1 MNITEQAYKLY
12 GISDG
17 PYTKFPRIKKRK
29 DGTKKIRWIYAPE
42 PALKKVQQTILKSV
56 LYRFVAHPCAQA
68 YVVHKN
74 IRSGAYQHIG
84 SKYMIVLD
92 LKDFFPTIS
101 KEMVRK
107 TFDFYQKKHADEKST
122 PCKIDAW
129 DRISQE
135 AISKAGISNSF
146 PTDIRFLD
154 LLLEFCTYD
163 GIIPQGAPTSG
174 AISNIV
180 MYPLD
185 CLFEQVAETQSL
197 AYTRY
202 ADDLTFS
209 GNDLENLKRIV
220 FGYVFKKINEHGF
233 TINKSKVHVF
243 QGDQKIVTGLN
254 IHDEG
259 VRPCRKYRRTFR
271 ARMANLRKEILAT
284 TSLQGLKAVLS
295 DKKALRS
302 ELGSVWYLQY
312 NDTYSSANQKMLM
325 DYFMPIA
332 DHIGKFYPGFS
343 VSSNFKRNA
352 IELDI
357 SSSRGDEKFEY
368 GILRSMHCEM
378 YKMRRQLTSC
388 TAPYQTPS
396 QNSLRG
402 ALLLKDIT
410 YKERRDL
417 IKISLD
423 SEVFARDLKYLT
435 VKEFNTIMRF
445 ASPEDKPRILKQAI
459 SSGIKKTSLFFL
471 VCEYITRF
479 PYSSRLDFLREL
491 EKAKE
496 SIISGEFNI
505 MKLSIH
511 LRKIMRGIHSSDLI
525 EFLTSSNPVVRSSAC
540 GILSYRNLH
549 IENDVSTEVN
559 SNLQI

>member
-1 MNITEQAYKLY
+1 MNITEQAYRLY

-17 PYTKFPRIKKRK
+17 PYIKFPRIKKRK

-56 LYRFVAHPCAQA
+56 LYRFAAHPCAQA
-68 YVVHKN
+68 YVAHKN

-107 TFDFYQKKHADEKST
+107 TFDFYQKKHADEKTT
-122 PCKIDAW
+122 PCKIDSW
-129 DRISQE
+129 DHISQE
-135 AISKAGISNSF
+135 AILNAGVSNGL
-146 PTDIRFLD
+146 PTDIKFLD
-154 LLLEFCTYD
+154 LLLEFCTYE
-163 GIIPQGAPTSG
+163 GVIPQGAPTSG

-185 CLFEQVAETQSL
+185 CLFEQVAETQGL
-197 AYTRY
+197 VYTRY

-259 VRPCRKYRRTFR
+259 VRPCRKYRRNFR

-284 TSLQGLKAVLS
+284 ASRQDLKTLLS
-295 DKKALRS
+295 EKKALRS

-312 NDTYSSANQKMLM
+312 NDTYSNTNQKMLM
-325 DYFMPIA
+325 DYFIPIA
-332 DHIGKFYPGFS
+332 NHIGKFYPGFS
-343 VSSNFKRNA
+343 TSSCFGQEPLFPNS
-352 IELDI
+352 L
-357 SSSRGDEKFEY
+357 DEKFES
-368 GILRSMHCEM
+368 GVLRSMHCEM
-378 YKMRRQLTSC
+378 YKMRKQLTSQ
-388 TAPYQTPS
+388 TAPFRK
-396 QNSLRG
+396 SLR
-402 ALLLKDIT
+402 AILLLKDIT

-423 SEVFARDLKYLT
+423 SETFVKDLKYLT
-435 VKEFNTIMRF
+435 VKEFNTVMRF

-459 SSGIKKTSLFFL
+459 SSGIKKMSLFFL
-471 VCEYITRF
+471 ICEYSTRF

-491 EKAKE
+491 EKVKE
-496 SIISGEFNI
+496 SVISNDFNT
-505 MKLSIH
+505 MKLCIH
-511 LRKIMRGIHSSDLI
+511 LRKIMRGIHSSDLM
-525 EFLTSSNPVVRSSAC
+525 EFLTSSNPIVRSSAC
-540 GILSYRNLH
+540 SILSYRNLH
-549 IENDVSTEVN
+549 IENDVNVEVN
-559 SNLQI
+559 SNL